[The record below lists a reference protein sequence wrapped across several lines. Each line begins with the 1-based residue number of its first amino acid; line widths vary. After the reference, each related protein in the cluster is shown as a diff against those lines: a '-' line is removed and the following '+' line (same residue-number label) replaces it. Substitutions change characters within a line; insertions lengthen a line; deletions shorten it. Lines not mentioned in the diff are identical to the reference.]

1 MGKTHRETYV
11 STFALRHP
19 LLYSKG
25 PVSMKCTV
33 GTDVTDVMQNNL
45 HLVFPL
51 SELSLKISGDTI
63 YTCSS
68 PWYGV
73 TPPERF
79 ESLGGILQ

>member
-25 PVSMKCTV
+25 AVSMTCAV
-33 GTDVTDVMQNNL
+33 GTDVADVMQKNL

-51 SELSLKISGDTI
+51 SELSLKMSGGTI

-73 TPPERF
+73 TPT
-79 ESLGGILQ
+79 